1 MAEGGGYNAADAP
14 ADAVGEAAEAPYL
27 VDNRQLQARSRGLGY
42 RLSMSLEDRIKGS
55 ADVAP
60 WGTMVRGVPFH
71 DGALQWLKVGEKFL
85 PMFSNDIA
93 VLTPF
98 VEEKDSDDGKASG
111 EAQQAPVQV
120 FFVDN
125 SDLCDRSRGLGYR
138 RSAQLENRSKGDAVA
153 PWGSQV
159 AGSIVAKSDLAWV
172 KVGPQQYLPMYK
184 GNFRVLLPIEDIRR
198 KAQSDL
204 IAQASTGDL
213 LFKALDRRQTS
224 TAGLRKRAA
233 TVLMRAAEDGRLDSA
248 VTARKSPPLTWR
260 SSQVSLEPPTPLP
273 ESRLPTKDTI
283 SQVDNEDEPLRR
295 PVAER
300 SAVSAPSPREEEEEQ
315 LPATET
321 VPPPT
326 INVVPPS
333 QAAAPAANG
342 APAAQ
347 PPAEDVPSPPPP
359 VPSAAEKEAA
369 MEEVAAGEAQA
380 ETKEVEP
387 PAESAPPPAL
397 PSRAEKEE
405 AMEAVAAGE
414 AEAEFKEVEPPAE
427 SAPPPA
433 LPSRAEKEEAMEAVA
448 AGEAEAESKEAER
461 AEMDRAAKEQ
471 RMKEERTAEEH
482 RLKEEQEAEEERL
495 RIEKEAD
502 EKRLKEEHAAEER
515 RRKREAEAED
525 KRVHDEEQAEDAR
538 LREEK
543 AAEDRRLRQE
553 EEAEET
559 RQKEEKEAQ
568 KAREREKD
576 AVAKQQLHQQA
587 DPPTATEV
595 APPAAPEP
603 AEKTEVLDQA
613 SETDAQPKAEPP
625 AATEEAPPTAP
636 EAAEKTEATSQVVET
651 ETAPKAEPPAAT
663 AEDAP
668 PAATEPGEKTGVEQ
682 QLVAMETAPKT
693 HPPAVTEEAPLAP
706 AAPEPAEKTEVT
718 TQAVDTEAALKVEEH
733 AKSAPPPPLPC
744 TAEKEAAIEEVAA
757 GEAESETKKEEAM
770 EEVAAGEAEGEM
782 KQVEE
787 PAETAA
793 PPPLPSS
800 ADKEEAMEEVAA
812 GEAEAELKQVEEPAE
827 TAAPPQLPSKA
838 EKEEAMEAV
847 AAGEAEA
854 ETKEVEP
861 PAEGAL
867 PPPLPSQ
874 AEKEEAIEE
883 VEAGEP
889 EGEVKE
895 GLDQFEAMAR
905 QVALEHKAER
915 PASEVDSAR
924 RQLRAGFAKVA
935 TADPASLNSV
945 LQQRVAR
952 KAEEAAPSETAPAPA
967 VPSAADKAEAIA
979 AVAEREADAGSMEA
993 EAQQP
998 VAAAASAAAAGAETD
1013 VETDGKA
1020 IEKPCSPIVDDE
1032 QKLTEPVPSVD
1043 APESQ
1048 ESLAALGIM
1057 PLTEDFSMEDQER
1070 PTLDR
1075 RPSTRRTPGSLDSK
1089 MPAPPPDAELGQ
1101 ETARTAAPLDVI
1113 DETGPADPAPDTEAP
1128 VAAETAAAEASEGL
1142 LPAREEAP
1150 TVAEASNEPAAAA
1163 AEAAAAD
1170 DEPRIE
1176 TKQVAAMWHR
1186 HISELAPA
1194 ENDDDAVSS
1203 VEAAFPK
1210 QGQVPPDEAGGRF
1223 VYQPF
1228 QKLSSRTSSAGAFR
1242 RTNSASG
1249 RGAQLPEE
1257 LERWLSNVFSQL
1269 RADPY
1274 CSRPSSK
1281 RTINLPAISVK
1292 GSATLSP
1299 TVTAMAGSSRYTD
1312 LSSVVTMS
1320 ALEPSLATPPSP
1332 PAPSSD
1338 CGRSPSFNTTSARE
1352 DLQSRLSL
1360 RGKIPACGLKIS
1372 PCNSATSEQARRAWR
1387 ARSAVP
1393 PLNLKKVKMDY
1404 DYDEDDSEMRDLG
1417 LGLAGGHAKDVT
1429 ANIGKAKKKD
1439 LPHNLTALN
1448 LAALNSTPEKAEE
1461 DSGAMEATLD
1471 PDATACELPS
1481 QQLPEEGG
1489 ATGSARRSSA
1499 AVSRDGQ
1506 LPDVTQSKPPSR
1518 QKLQKG
1524 KHGSASAPQLSVESG
1539 ASSAMRLSPFE
1550 KAIMKL
1556 PPVGGLKQMQA
1567 KTKKLIDLRH
1577 MEAMQSMTTG
1587 FTVQVHQHCH
1597 HHYHV
1602 YDNGGKK
1609 TLQPVEPAHG

>member
-448 AGEAEAESKEAER
+448 AGEAEAESKE
-461 AEMDRAAKEQ
+461 
-471 RMKEERTAEEH
+471 
-482 RLKEEQEAEEERL
+482 
-495 RIEKEAD
+495 
-502 EKRLKEEHAAEER
+502 
-515 RRKREAEAED
+515 
-525 KRVHDEEQAEDAR
+525 
-538 LREEK
+538 
-543 AAEDRRLRQE
+543 
-553 EEAEET
+553 
-559 RQKEEKEAQ
+559 
-568 KAREREKD
+568 
-576 AVAKQQLHQQA
+576 A